1 MSLENLKRIM
11 RSGQVRRWHTEP
23 GLNQTVGEHSWG
35 VAAIVLLLK
44 PDASAEL
51 LKAAIT
57 HDWHESTFADI
68 PSPTKLAFPGLAVAE
83 ETAIARFL
91 ASIGLEPPKLTDE
104 EKQILYTADKL
115 EAMLFLIGQNS
126 AAQYSQ
132 SMIDRLEAMLVGKVS
147 L

>member
-1 MSLENLKRIM
+1 MSLDNLKRIL

-23 GLNQTVGEHSWG
+23 GLDQTVGEHSWG

-57 HDWHESTFADI
+57 HDWHESIFADI
-68 PSPTKLAFPGLAVAE
+68 PSPTKRAHPGIAVAE
-83 ETAIARFL
+83 EAAIVKFWAL
-91 ASIGLEPPKLTDE
+91 LGLEQPTLTE
-104 EKQILYTADKL
+104 EENQILSTADKL

-132 SMIDRLEAMLVGKVS
+132 SMIDWLEAMLVGKVA